1 MSSTPNPL
9 VELSAAVSLGSAER
23 ASGAG
28 AVGTSR
34 TAGDRPVEH
43 WCLPDVSHKNTVRG
57 QPPVRAEGTRFFHQA
72 QRREAL

>member
-9 VELSAAVSLGSAER
+9 TELIAAGSLDFAER

-34 TAGDRPVEH
+34 
-43 WCLPDVSHKNTVRG
+43 
-57 QPPVRAEGTRFFHQA
+57 QPPVRAEGTRFFDHA
-72 QRREAL
+72 QRKEAR